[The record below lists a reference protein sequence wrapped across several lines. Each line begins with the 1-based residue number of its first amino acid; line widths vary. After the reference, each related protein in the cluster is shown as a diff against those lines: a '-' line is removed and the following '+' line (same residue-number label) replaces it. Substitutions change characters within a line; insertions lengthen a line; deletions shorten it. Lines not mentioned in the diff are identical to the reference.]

1 MRAWLRFA
9 AMLVAFAALTALGLW
24 WAAPPSGAIE
34 RSLRELVA
42 LGPVAIAVLC
52 ALAIAVVAAELL
64 RFFVI
69 GRALGVRVSARAAL
83 DATIANNLMT
93 WISPGGLLGEPAAV
107 YMLGRRGV
115 AWDAALVI
123 CFGKFATSFAFI
135 MGLACVLLALGYG
148 PHIAAWAVAPIAATV
163 GLGVVL
169 IGTLVVGAIWPAAA
183 HRRIDAIEARLLRWL
198 PRAGRPIA
206 AAAREARSAIDR
218 LAGFG
223 RSGAPGRLAILASHV
238 VYYGAYVGLLVA
250 LAAIFGARGLAGII
264 PLAIIYQAFT
274 YIAPAPGIPEAGAA
288 AFFGGLMPDGDAFV
302 VVLLFRALTAYFQV
316 VLGLVYLPIVGAL
329 RGLLRKRRE
338 PLG

>member
-1 MRAWLRFA
+1 LDVKASLLLGGF
-9 AMLVAFAALTALGLW
+9 VALTALGLW
-24 WAAPPSGAIE
+24 WAAPPSGAVE
-34 RSLRELVA
+34 RSLHELAA
-42 LGPVAIAVLC
+42 LGPA
-52 ALAIAVVAAELL
+52 ALALLAAFALAVVAAEVL
-64 RFFVI
+64 RFLVI
-69 GRALGVRVSARAAL
+69 GRALGVRVTPRAAL

-148 PHIAAWAVAPIAATV
+148 PHIATWAVAPIAATV

-169 IGTLVVGAIWPAAA
+169 IGTLVVAAIWPQAA
-183 HRRIDAIEARLLRWL
+183 HRRIDALEARLARWF
-198 PRAGRPIA
+198 PRASRAIA
-206 AAAREARSAIDR
+206 ASAREARSAIDR

-223 RSGAPGRLAILASHV
+223 RSGAPGRLAILGTHV
-238 VYYGAYVGLLVA
+238 AYYGAYVGLLVA
-250 LAAIFGARGLAGII
+250 LAAMFDARGLAAII

-288 AFFGGLMPDGDAFV
+288 AFFGGLLGDADAFV

-316 VLGLVYLPIVGAL
+316 VLGLIYLPIVGAL
-329 RGLLRKRRE
+329 RAILLRERRE
-338 PLG
+338 RLG